1 MGKQIKVM
9 LIEDHPEYREV
20 IDLALKDE
28 PDMELA
34 SQVGSAERALRV
46 LQNRL
51 DHNWPDLI
59 LLDLNLPGSSGLEAL
74 PSLHACCPQAK
85 VIVLTQS
92 DRESDVL
99 QAVHSGA
106 SGYLLKSST
115 VNQIVEAIRT
125 VNAGGVTLGSG
136 VAKYILRTVQSQ
148 LSLAEDQN
156 ALSPR
161 ELEILSLLGEG
172 RLKKQIASEL
182 GISVSTVATY
192 IRRIYDKLNVQ
203 NAPAAITQAYRSGVL
218 PIKPP
223 SDLP

>member
-1 MGKQIKVM
+1 MCKKIQVM

-20 IDLALKDE
+20 IDLSLKDE

-34 SQVGSAERALRV
+34 TQVGSAERALQL

-51 DHNWPDLI
+51 NNNGPDLI
-59 LLDLNLPGSSGLEAL
+59 LLDLNLPGKSGLEVL
-74 PSLHACCPQAK
+74 PLLLACCPQTK
-85 VIVLTQS
+85 IIVLTQS
-92 DRESDVL
+92 DKEADVL
-99 QAVHSGA
+99 QAIHSGA

-125 VNAGGVTLGSG
+125 VNAGGATLGSG
-136 VAKYILRTVQSQ
+136 VAKYILHTVQSQ
-148 LSLAEDQN
+148 SPSVENQT

-161 ELEILSLLGEG
+161 ELEILLLLGEG
-172 RLKKQIASEL
+172 HLKKQIAIEL

-218 PIKPP
+218 PLQPP
-223 SDLP
+223 GDIR

>member
-1 MGKQIKVM
+1 MPKKIQVM

-34 SQVGSAERALRV
+34 NQVGSAERALRV

-51 DHNWPDLI
+51 NSDEPDLI
-59 LLDLNLPGSSGLEAL
+59 LLDLNLPGKSGLEAL
-74 PSLHACCPQAK
+74 PLLRSCCPQAK
-85 VIVLTQS
+85 IIVLTQS
-92 DRESDVL
+92 DAEADVL

-125 VNAGGVTLGSG
+125 VNEGGATLGSG
-136 VAKYILRTVQSQ
+136 VAKYILHTVQSQ
-148 LSLAEDQN
+148 SPSVENQS

-161 ELEILSLLGEG
+161 ELEILMLLGEG
-172 RLKKQIASEL
+172 KLKKQIASEL

-192 IRRIYDKLNVQ
+192 IRRVYEKLHVQ
-203 NAPAAITQAYRSGVL
+203 NAPAAITQAYRSGIL
-218 PIKPP
+218 PVEPP
-223 SDLP
+223 SDLS